1 MITTY
6 NIIQVDDKFTC
17 INRDDDYSNIVGGV
31 FTSPTAAF
39 YYALKELD
47 ESHDGP
53 FVVEYLK
60 TEENDDNGKKN

>member
-6 NIIQVDDKFTC
+6 QVVQVEDKFTC
-17 INRDDDYSNIVGGV
+17 INKNNDYAEIVGGV
-31 FTSPTAAF
+31 FTTPTAAF

-60 TEENDDNGKKN
+60 KEENDDNGKKN

>member
-47 ESHDGP
+47 QTHTGP

-60 TEENDDNGKKN
+60 TDGDE

>member
-47 ESHDGP
+47 QTHNGP

-60 TEENDDNGKKN
+60 TDGDD

>member
-39 YYALKELD
+39 YYSLKELD
-47 ESHDGP
+47 QTHKGP

-60 TEENDDNGKKN
+60 KDGESDDKEC

>member
-31 FTSPTAAF
+31 FTSPTASF

-53 FVVEYLK
+53 FVV
-60 TEENDDNGKKN
+60 

>member
-31 FTSPTAAF
+31 FNSSTAAF
-39 YYALKELD
+39 SYALKELD
-47 ESHDGP
+47 ESHDYP
-53 FVVEYLK
+53 CVVEFF
-60 TEENDDNGKKN
+60 

>member
-47 ESHDGP
+47 QTHTGP

-60 TEENDDNGKKN
+60 KDGEIDDKEY